1 MTNNEFILSTDLL
14 ESNFIN
20 IFGKT
25 SSGQVR
31 QKKKKKE
38 KKVR

>member
-38 KKVR
+38 KKLR